1 MRLPLLYGMSRCTIM
16 KTQNCEEKRI
26 CALYNQ
32 KEKIV
37 QVFEVLLTQ
46 YVKFQLFREFGVIDI
61 LKWSAWK
68 EKRNK

>member
-1 MRLPLLYGMSRCTIM
+1 MRLPLLYGMSRSIM

-37 QVFEVLLTQ
+37 QVLEVLFTQ
-46 YVKFQLFREFGVIDI
+46 YAKFQLLREFGVIDI